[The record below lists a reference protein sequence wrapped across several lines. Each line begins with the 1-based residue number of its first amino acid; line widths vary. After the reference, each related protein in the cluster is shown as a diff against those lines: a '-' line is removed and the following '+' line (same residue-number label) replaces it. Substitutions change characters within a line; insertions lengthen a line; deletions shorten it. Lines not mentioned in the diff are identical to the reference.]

1 MKKRP
6 LWLIVA
12 VIAVSGCVGTGNPT
26 GPEGGPIWWR
36 GASEEQRVDFV
47 TRRCAG
53 YGFADGTPER
63 AQCVANEIPVL
74 QCPHGRRLRPLPGID
89 GRPSGATGAVTGG
102 PVRSVTRASAES
114 AQAHAS
120 SLAGAWRVGRA
131 IPPIG
136 FWHLFCRG
144 AVSPAQGSR
153 NWAIDM
159 AEDEEL
165 DIDLDDLGRRMD
177 GALAALRTEFALGC
191 GRDGP
196 RRRCSTR

>member
-63 AQCVANEIPVL
+63 AQCVANEY
-74 QCPHGRRLRPLPGID
+74 
-89 GRPSGATGAVTGG
+89 
-102 PVRSVTRASAES
+102 RSYSAHT
-114 AQAHAS
+114 AAAFD
-120 SLAGAWRVGRA
+120 R
-131 IPPIG
+131 
-136 FWHLFCRG
+136 F
-144 AVSPAQGSR
+144 QGS
-153 NWAIDM
+153 M
-159 AEDEEL
+159 AGL
-165 DIDLDDLGRRMD
+165 QGQ
-177 GALAALRTEFALGC
+177 LAQSQAGLS
-191 GRDGP
+191 GP
-196 RRRCSTR
+196 